1 MQTITTTARD
11 VAAKLKDLGVEPDR
25 TVRVVIEGETLRAI
39 VEDMRGKAVESGMSD
54 ELFDRLMSE
63 IDETGR

>member
-39 VEDMRGKAVESGMSD
+39 VDEMRCKARESGMSD

>member
-25 TVRVVIEGETLRAI
+25 TVRVVIEGEALRAI
-39 VEDMRGKAVESGMSD
+39 VEDMRGKAVERGMSD